1 MEKVE
6 EEKVDDYLIIIPS
19 LLGERVVPKTV
30 HLDIAI
36 HIQLLIAQLLVVEH
50 GVEQIVV
57 EGEAAARAITLL
69 LALGLGRGSHRSAAG

>member
-1 MEKVE
+1 MEKNTNN
-6 EEKVDDYLIIIPS
+6 YLIIVPS
-19 LLGERVVPKTV
+19 LLGERVVAKTV

-36 HIQLLIAQLLVVEH
+36 HVELLIAQLLVVEH

-69 LALGLGRGSHRSAAG
+69 LALCLGRGSHRSTAG